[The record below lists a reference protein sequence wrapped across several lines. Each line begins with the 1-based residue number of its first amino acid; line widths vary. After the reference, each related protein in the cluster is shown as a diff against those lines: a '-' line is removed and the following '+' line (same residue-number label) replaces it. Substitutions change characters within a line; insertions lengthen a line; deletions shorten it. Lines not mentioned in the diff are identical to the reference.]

1 VDIRS
6 EPPSIPPEE
15 EVRARKYEYS
25 PCPLIPQPPVPSKA
39 FLHYLNFHATEGTL
53 RGRKWFNRFPKK
65 LERSLLDV
73 RRTTEIEKDVIGWG
87 VHIIEGPNLIWIT
100 LFTLIVVIISGIV
113 SVVYSIAM
121 NDVSGGFGIGA
132 WIIAFWVALVTALYF
147 QWKQT

>member
-1 VDIRS
+1 VLFSKFSQFGSWLTGYVAFGLLKGDAFSCKLVFRFMDTQNLS
-6 EPPSIPPEE
+6 LFLCT
-15 EVRARKYEYS
+15 YDL
-25 PCPLIPQPPVPSKA
+25 PC
-39 FLHYLNFHATEGTL
+39 
-53 RGRKWFNRFPKK
+53 FNRFPKK

-87 VHIIEGPNLIWIT
+87 VHIIEGPNLLWIT
-100 LFTLIVVIISGIV
+100 LLTLIVVVISGIV